1 MRMLIIELAL
11 HTIASIDS
19 QGTVP
24 ERRMQKVRIPD
35 VHALR
40 DRDEDDATLS
50 LSFQIFIASQIHET
64 ITHFYRTIK
73 KIDGSTR
80 KHEFHAVN
88 NFEIDNRRKRARERL
103 LKMPSHSRGRKPA
116 NVREKSRRKKTDPV
130 NRQLIDFK
138 IFESTLF
145 VEKNYDNLQFQLDP
159 INILFSLGT
168 ASSCV
173 YPSILDP
180 TTSML
185 DDIQPNTSFPGQGT
199 ARGKNELRSRL
210 SM

>member
-1 MRMLIIELAL
+1 
-11 HTIASIDS
+11 
-19 QGTVP
+19 
-24 ERRMQKVRIPD
+24 
-35 VHALR
+35 
-40 DRDEDDATLS
+40 
-50 LSFQIFIASQIHET
+50 
-64 ITHFYRTIK
+64 
-73 KIDGSTR
+73 
-80 KHEFHAVN
+80 
-88 NFEIDNRRKRARERL
+88 
-103 LKMPSHSRGRKPA
+103 MPSHSRGRKPT
-116 NVREKSRRKKTDPV
+116 NIREKSRKKKTDPI

-145 VEKNYDNLQFQLDP
+145 VQKNYDNLQFQLDP